1 MTEDGLPPTQPP
13 HDLSAEKAV
22 LRAMLRTTQAVAD
35 VVEILA
41 GPDFYRPAHE
51 LIHDAIL
58 VVYARG
64 EDPDV
69 INVTGELDKA
79 GQLTKAGGNVY
90 LHTLASESAADG
102 TWKKSAE
109 RILATSV
116 LRRTLQA
123 AARIEDLVAQGAT
136 HDLADLEDFTDAVQA
151 EIHAATLLDRT
162 HIPPDRPLSDILEGV
177 LDEIE
182 AVGRPTDSGPAG
194 VPTGFSDLDLL
205 TGGFQPGQFNIIAA
219 RPSIGSSTLALNFL
233 RTASVKH
240 RIPTAL
246 FSLEGRRTDITMRL
260 LSAEARVALH
270 HMRSN
275 TMSDDDWTRLARR
288 IPDVSAAP
296 LYIQDDHYA
305 NFSDLRAHC
314 RRLHARHGLGMIV
327 IDKLQLIPHGTRRRT
342 SRYEEVSDICLGLTR
357 LAKELQIPVLA
368 VSTLS
373 RGPEQRTD
381 KKPMISDLRDSGALE
396 DNADLV
402 ILIHREDAYEK
413 DSPRKGEADL
423 IIAKHRYGPT
433 ATLTVAHQDHY
444 GRFVDMTN

>member
-1 MTEDGLPPTQPP
+1 MTEEGFPPAQPP
-13 HDLSAEKAV
+13 HDLAAEKAV
-22 LRAMLRTTQAVAD
+22 LRAMLRSPKAVAD

-41 GPDFYRPAHE
+41 GSDFYRPAHE
-51 LIHDAIL
+51 LIHDAVL
-58 VVYARG
+58 AVYARG
-64 EDPDV
+64 ETPDV
-69 INVTGELDKA
+69 VTVTAELGKTSH
-79 GQLTKAGGNVY
+79 LTQAGGHVY
-90 LHTLASESAADG
+90 LHTLTSESTTGD

-109 RILATSV
+109 RVLATSV

-123 AARIEDLVAQGAT
+123 TARIEDLVAQGVT
-136 HDLADLEDFTDAVQA
+136 HDLDSFVDTVQA

-162 HIPPDRPLSDILEGV
+162 HIPPDRPLTDILEGV
-177 LDEIE
+177 LDELE
-182 AVGRPTDSGPAG
+182 AHAPPDDIGTTGI
-194 VPTGFSDLDLL
+194 PTGFTDLDLL
-205 TGGFQPGQFNIIAA
+205 TGGFQPGQLNIIAA
-219 RPSIGSSTLALNFL
+219 RPTLGSSTLALNFL
-233 RTASVKH
+233 RTASIKH
-240 RIPTAL
+240 GIPAAL

-275 TMSDDDWTRLARR
+275 TLADYDWTRLARR

-296 LYIQDDHYA
+296 LYIQDDSYA
-305 NFSDLRAHC
+305 TFSDLRAHC

-327 IDKLQLIPHGTRRRT
+327 IDKLQLIPYGTHPRT

-373 RGPEQRTD
+373 RGPEQRPD
-381 KKPMISDLRDSGALE
+381 KTPMLSDLRDSGVLE

-413 DSPRKGEADL
+413 DSPRTGEADL
-423 IIAKHRYGPT
+423 IVAKHRYGPT
-433 ATLTVAHQDHY
+433 ATLTVAHQGHY
-444 GRFVDMTN
+444 GRFVDMAS